1 MTTETLTNRKI
12 EAARNVLRQVARG
25 LPWSRSASSPFGMA
39 FPFGRHR
46 PSNVTASS
54 SAGGGPVSRCG
65 QAFLQRLQAKP
76 EAPAAPT
83 HNLCSSAP
91 ETLLMISTRCFPIA
105 LPRFAR
111 PTMPDDLSRQIEA
124 CKSCIASVRSRI
136 RAMQAAGETS
146 SEAEQQLA
154 REAAF
159 LRTLEDIRSEKE
171 LNAEPKPGAD
181 DAGVRTKL
189 LH

>member
-1 MTTETLTNRKI
+1 
-12 EAARNVLRQVARG
+12 
-25 LPWSRSASSPFGMA
+25 
-39 FPFGRHR
+39 
-46 PSNVTASS
+46 
-54 SAGGGPVSRCG
+54 
-65 QAFLQRLQAKP
+65 
-76 EAPAAPT
+76 
-83 HNLCSSAP
+83 
-91 ETLLMISTRCFPIA
+91 
-105 LPRFAR
+105 
-111 PTMPDDLSRQIEA
+111 MPDDLSRQIEA

-136 RAMQAAGETS
+136 RAMQAAGETN

-154 REAAF
+154 REVAF